1 MLAIA
6 DLKRAH
12 RGIWAAGDY
21 AAVAAHIDDAPPSD
35 LLAATG
41 IDPGHSVLDVATGT
55 GNVALRAAAAG
66 ATVVGLDLTPELLE
80 TARVRAERLGVTVEW
95 VDGDAEQ
102 LPFAGES
109 FDRVLSAFG
118 VQFAPRHEVVAG
130 ELVRVLRP
138 GGAIGLVNWTPGG
151 VIGRMLRIIGSY
163 MPPPPAY
170 ASPPAQWGDEDH
182 VRGLL
187 DGSGL
192 KITFR
197 RGTNPWRFPSPGAW
211 LDFMESS
218 YGPMLK
224 ARERLSAD
232 GSWTECRDELLAL
245 AVGAN
250 RARNGSLML
259 PAEYLVTVARWSYAS

>member
-12 RGIWAAGDY
+12 RGIWAAGNY
-21 AAVAAHIDDAPPSD
+21 AAVAAHIDDAPPHD

-41 IDPGHSVLDVATGT
+41 IGPSHAVLDVATGT

-80 TARVRAERLGVTVEW
+80 TGRLRAQRLGVEVEW

-109 FDRVLSAFG
+109 FDRILSAFG
-118 VQFAPRHEVVAG
+118 VQFAPRHQVVAD

-138 GGAIGLVNWTPGG
+138 GGAIGLVNWTPQG
-151 VIGRMLRIIGSY
+151 VIGRMLGIIGAY
-163 MPPPPAY
+163 MPPAPTY
-170 ASPPAQWGDEDH
+170 ASPPALWGDEEH

-192 KITFR
+192 TVTFQ
-197 RGTNPWRFPSPGAW
+197 RGTNPWRFPSPVAW

-218 YGPMLK
+218 YGPMFK
-224 ARERLSAD
+224 ARERLWAD
-232 GSWTECRDELLAL
+232 GSWTDCREEILAL
-245 AVGAN
+245 AGGAN
-250 RARNGSLML
+250 RATDASLLL
-259 PAEYLVTVARWSYAS
+259 PAEYLVTVAR

>member
-1 MLAIA
+1 MLAVA

-21 AAVAAHIDDAPPSD
+21 PAVAAHINDAPPED

-41 IDPGHSVLDVATGT
+41 ITPSHSVLDVATGT

-66 ATVVGLDLTPELLE
+66 ATVVGLDLTPELLD
-80 TARVRAERLGVTVEW
+80 TGRLRAGRLGLEVEW

-118 VQFAPRHEVVAG
+118 VQFAPRHQVVAD

-138 GGAIGLVNWTPGG
+138 GGAIGLVNWTPQG
-151 VIGRMLRIIGSY
+151 VIGRMLRIIGAY
-163 MPPPPAY
+163 VPPAPTY
-170 ASPPAQWGDEDH
+170 ASPPALWGDEEH

-192 KITFR
+192 TVTFR
-197 RGTNPWRFPSPGAW
+197 RGTNPWRFPSPVAW

-224 ARERLSAD
+224 ARERLCAD
-232 GSWTECRDELLAL
+232 GSWTDCREEILAL
-245 AVGAN
+245 AG
-250 RARNGSLML
+250 GSE
-259 PAEYLVTVARWSYAS
+259 PRD